1 MCYSKNN
8 KKMTFLSFCSSIKQ
22 KFINFTSN
30 IFKSKKVGDGKF
42 NNSENNETRTEN
54 LLKNIMSRLEVI
66 EKNLNKLIDEKNK
79 EMKDSFEYN
88 VNNNVNG
95 KRYKVM

>member
-1 MCYSKNN
+1 M
-8 KKMTFLSFCSSIKQ
+8 L
-22 KFINFTSN
+22 
-30 IFKSKKVGDGKF
+30 
-42 NNSENNETRTEN
+42 
-54 LLKNIMSRLEVI
+54 RLEVI

-88 VNNNVNG
+88 VNNNING